1 LGEQGTQGRVVG
13 ISAHRL
19 HDLIVHLLL
28 ERFPLKVRWQ
38 YDVAE
43 DIFRE
48 RLVGGPVAVALCS
61 S

>member
-13 ISAHRL
+13 ITAHRL
-19 HDLIVHLLL
+19 HDLIVHLL
-28 ERFPLKVRWQ
+28 ERFPLKVRRQ

-61 S
+61 P